1 MNANITKR
9 RTPKL
14 TISLVVS
21 TLLFLI
27 MAMVTAG
34 WLLLAGSLPRY
45 EGEQPLTGLLQS
57 VTVDRDS
64 AGNVTLTGD
73 NRLDLARALGY
84 VHAQERFFE
93 MDLLRRKA
101 AGELAEL
108 FGSLA
113 LPVDRNARRHRFRSR
128 AQKMLQAL
136 PDEQR
141 LLLEAYTV
149 GANQGLAD
157 INIRA
162 FPYLLTQTTPH
173 NWRSEDSLLVI
184 MAMYLTLQE
193 ASIHREP
200 KLSLMHAILPESAYH
215 FLTASGGEW
224 DASLDGEPFEWP
236 VFPAESELDLRTLD
250 ANLLQDIEFEEVYS
264 AGSNGFAV
272 MGDLADGKALVANDM
287 HLELRVPNLWFRI
300 RLVYPDHEHSGQM
313 IDITGVSLPGA
324 PAIVVG
330 SNRHIAWGFTNAYGD
345 FADWVRVTLHPENPS
360 LYRDHDEWKQLKIYT
375 ETIQVKGAS
384 PETLTIT
391 ETEWGP
397 ILEIDH
403 DGTPL
408 ALAWVAHRTGAAN
421 LDLIR
426 FESVRSVHDALNI
439 APDIGIPAQNL
450 IIADKT
456 GDIAW
461 TITGPVPARYGNFDP
476 QLPANWEENNIGWQD
491 WAERERYPR
500 IINPPAKRIWNGNS
514 RMIDGD
520 MLAWLGDG
528 GYELGARSK
537 QIRDGL
543 LARKQFSPA
552 DLLAIQLD
560 DRALFLK
567 RWKSLLDE
575 VLIANQETDWSQTM
589 QQSLRD
595 WDGRASVQ
603 SVSYRLV
610 RNFRH
615 EVMRRALSGFAA
627 KVKASQPDFSLPRL
641 NQVEHAV
648 WQLLEHQP
656 SHLLPPGYSGWQDLL
671 MSSAE
676 RIAKIAESQP
686 GGMTA
691 YTWGKENTANIQHPL
706 SRALPEWLAEWL
718 DMPADPLS
726 GDHHMPRVQTPNFG
740 ASLRFGVAPGDEAAG
755 YFHMPSG
762 QSGHPLT
769 PYYGSGHA
777 DWATGR
783 PSPFLPGASEH
794 RLLLTPVT

>member
-1 MNANITKR
+1 MLRKTVIT
-9 RTPKL
+9 L
-14 TISLVVS
+14 FFLVIV
-21 TLLFLI
+21 
-27 MAMVTAG
+27 MGTAG

-45 EGEQPLTGLLQS
+45 EGEQPLTGLQQS
-57 VTVDRDS
+57 VTVDRDN
-64 AGNVTLTGD
+64 AGSVTLTGD
-73 NRLDLARALGY
+73 NRLDLAHALGY

-113 LPVDRNARRHRFRSR
+113 LSADRSARRHRFRSR
-128 AQKMLQAL
+128 AHEMLQAL

-141 LLLEAYTV
+141 LLLDAYTT

-157 INIRA
+157 LNIRP
-162 FPYLLTQTTPH
+162 FPYLLTQTAPQ

-224 DASLDGEPFEWP
+224 DAPLDSKPFEWP
-236 VFPAESELDLRTLD
+236 TFPVENELDLRTLD
-250 ANLLQDIEFEEVYS
+250 EDLLQDIEFQEVYS

-272 MGDLADGKALVANDM
+272 MGNLAEGKALVANDM
-287 HLELRVPNLWFRI
+287 HLELRVPNLWFRT
-300 RLVYPDHEHSGQM
+300 RLVYPDHPHAGQM

-360 LYRDHDEWKQLKIYT
+360 LYRDHDEWKQLRIYT
-375 ETIQVKGAS
+375 ETIQVKDA
-384 PETLTIT
+384 PLETLTIT
-391 ETEWGP
+391 ETHWGP
-397 ILEIDH
+397 ILENDH
-403 DGTPL
+403 DGASL
-408 ALAWVAHRTGAAN
+408 ALAWVAHRSGAIN

-426 FESVRSVHDALNI
+426 LESARNVHDAVSI
-439 APDIGIPAQNL
+439 APDIGIPAQNF
-450 IIADKT
+450 IVGDRT
-456 GDIAW
+456 GNIGW
-461 TITGPVPARYGNFDP
+461 TIAGPVPAHYGNFDP
-476 QLPANWEENNIGWQD
+476 QLPANWGEDDVGWQG

-500 IINPPAKRIWNGNS
+500 IINPLAKRIWNGNS

-520 MLAWLGDG
+520 MLDWLGDG
-528 GYELGARSK
+528 GYELGARSQ

-543 LARKQFSPA
+543 LARKRFSPA

-567 RWKSLLDE
+567 RWKKLLDE
-575 VLIANQETDWSQTM
+575 VLLANQAADWSQRM
-589 QQSLRD
+589 QQALRD
-595 WDGRASVQ
+595 WDGQASVQ
-603 SVSYRLV
+603 SVAYRLV

-627 KVKASQPDFSLPRL
+627 KVKASQPDFLLPRL

-656 SHLLPPGYSGWQDLL
+656 LHLLPPGYPDWQDLL
-671 MSSAE
+671 ASSAE
-676 RIAKIAESQP
+676 RIAKIAQSQP
-686 GGMTA
+686 GGITA

-706 SRALPEWLAEWL
+706 SQALPAWLAGWL

-740 ASLRFGVAPGDEAAG
+740 ASLRFGVSPGNEAAG
-755 YFHMPSG
+755 YFQMPGG
-762 QSGHPLT
+762 QSGHPLS

-777 DWATGR
+777 DWVTGR
-783 PSPFLPGASEH
+783 PSPFLPGASKH
-794 RLLLTPVT
+794 RLVLTPVN